1 MQVSVEKTEGDT
13 TPNMNVTKL
22 VLEEPD
28 NCS

>member
-1 MQVSVEKTEGDT
+1 MQVSVEKAEGDT
-13 TPNMNVTKL
+13 TPNMNATKL